1 MYAQNFKH
9 TLQFKF
15 FRVGKTFL
23 NKSLMLDKPAFDQKY
38 SKYCN
43 IVKYILIHVK
53 YILICF

>member
-9 TLQFKF
+9 TLQFKM
-15 FRVGKTFL
+15 FRVGKTFF

-43 IVKYILIHVK
+43 IVKYILIHFNMFLK
-53 YILICF
+53 Y